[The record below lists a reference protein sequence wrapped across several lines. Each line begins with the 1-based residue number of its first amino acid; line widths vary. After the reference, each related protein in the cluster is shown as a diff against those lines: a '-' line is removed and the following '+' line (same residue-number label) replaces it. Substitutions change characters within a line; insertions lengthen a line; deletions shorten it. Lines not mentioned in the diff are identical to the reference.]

1 MEPFATVDDYE
12 ARYGDVED
20 PERVG
25 VLLGDASMRLRSFR
39 WLTIREDD
47 EVQAANLKRIA
58 CAAVHRSIVRG
69 NLEGLS
75 GYTQSAG
82 DYSASVTVANPDG
95 NLYFTG
101 DDLRSLGYGTGRIGN
116 TDPYSHSGAGDAP

>member
-25 VLLGDASMRLRSFR
+25 VLLGDASALIRGVTGLI
-39 WLTIREDD
+39 IREDD

-58 CAAVHRSIVRG
+58 CAVVHRSIASS
-69 NLEGLS
+69 EWDGLS
-75 GYTQSAG
+75 QVSQTAGSYTA
-82 DYSASVTVANPDG
+82 SASVANPG
-95 NLYFTG
+95 AALYLTSE
-101 DDLRSLGYGTGRIGN
+101 DKRSLLYGVGRIGQTN
-116 TDPYSHSGAGDAP
+116 PYSSRGAGGEP

>member
-25 VLLGDASMRLRSFR
+25 VLLGDASMRLRGFR

-95 NLYFTG
+95 NLFFTG
-101 DDLRSLGYGTGRIGN
+101 DDLRSLGYGTGQIGQTN
-116 TDPYSHSGAGDAP
+116 PYSSRGAGGEP